1 MLSKIY
7 LETSSEFIPT
17 REKIGF
23 ENINMYVSLTLPEIY
38 PEFWKKEKTRG
49 RITAGTEEIKVDRF
63 RMIVPVARGLHN
75 PILPRLK
82 LVSSRPSPDRSP
94 GLCNESNRVLWDV
107 RVIVLLE
114 YFERDAEESLEP
126 VELF

>member
-1 MLSKIY
+1 MIY
-7 LETSSEFIPT
+7 LETSSEFT

-23 ENINMYVSLTLPEIY
+23 ENINIYVSLTLPEIY
-38 PEFWKKEKTRG
+38 PESWKKEKTRG